1 MMESVVNQGT
11 AQGLGISGVNLAAK
25 TGTAQTG
32 KPGENPHA
40 WFVAFGPNP
49 NPQIVVAVLVLDGG
63 SLGSDATGASVA
75 GPVAKAVIEAA
86 LHG

>member
-1 MMESVVNQGT
+1 
-11 AQGLGISGVNLAAK
+11 
-25 TGTAQTG
+25 
-32 KPGENPHA
+32 
-40 WFVAFGPNP
+40 VAFGPNP